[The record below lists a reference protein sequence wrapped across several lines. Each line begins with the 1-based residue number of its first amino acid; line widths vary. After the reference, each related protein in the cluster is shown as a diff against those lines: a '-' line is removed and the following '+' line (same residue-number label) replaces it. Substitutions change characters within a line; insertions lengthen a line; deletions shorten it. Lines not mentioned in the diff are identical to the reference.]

1 MGTCNFFFCSGD
13 QISIDGL
20 QHPFDIMT
28 KTKMDLE
35 RYVMFVQVLHLCARE
50 GGMGEK
56 EG

>member
-1 MGTCNFFFCSGD
+1 MYVTSFFLSVGD

-35 RYVMFVQVLHLCARE
+35 RYVLLVQVRA
-50 GGMGEK
+50 
-56 EG
+56 